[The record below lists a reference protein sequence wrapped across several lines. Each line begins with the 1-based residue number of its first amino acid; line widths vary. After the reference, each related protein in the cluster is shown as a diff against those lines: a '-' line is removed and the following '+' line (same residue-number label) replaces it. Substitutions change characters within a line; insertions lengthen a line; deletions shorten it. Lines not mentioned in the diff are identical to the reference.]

1 MPDPKG
7 NRLIVNLGASETR
20 RRLKGYGH
28 GVRKIHS
35 AGKNQAVVIHTA
47 TGRYLQE
54 LKARFA
60 DVGFAE
66 NTRGLNESET
76 GSDTQ
81 SSA

>member
-7 NRLIVNLGASETR
+7 DKLIVNLGASETR

-35 AGKNQAVVIHTA
+35 AGKNQAVVIHTT

-60 DVGFAE
+60 DVGFTDNSGTLDE
-66 NTRGLNESET
+66 PET
-76 GSDTQ
+76 GRAIPP
-81 SSA
+81 SA

>member
-7 NRLIVNLGASETR
+7 YKLIVNVGAAEAR

-35 AGKNQAVVIHTA
+35 AGKRQAVVIHTA
-47 TGRYLQE
+47 TRQHLAE

-60 DVGFAE
+60 DVGYLD
-66 NTRGLNESET
+66 GPSEA
-76 GSDTQ
+76 GELD
-81 SSA
+81 SAP